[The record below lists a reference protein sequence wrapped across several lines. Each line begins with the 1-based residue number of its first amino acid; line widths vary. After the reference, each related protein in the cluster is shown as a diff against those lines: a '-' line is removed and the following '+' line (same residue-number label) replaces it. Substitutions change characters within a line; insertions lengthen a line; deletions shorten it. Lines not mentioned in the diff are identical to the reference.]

1 MTSPSL
7 SPFREEAIPGLAA
20 AEAQRDKRKEEE
32 KKKEKEKEKE
42 KKVRTCSG
50 VFRALFG

>member
-32 KKKEKEKEKE
+32 KKKEKEKEK
-42 KKVRTCSG
+42 KVRTCSG
-50 VFRALFG
+50 VFRALLG